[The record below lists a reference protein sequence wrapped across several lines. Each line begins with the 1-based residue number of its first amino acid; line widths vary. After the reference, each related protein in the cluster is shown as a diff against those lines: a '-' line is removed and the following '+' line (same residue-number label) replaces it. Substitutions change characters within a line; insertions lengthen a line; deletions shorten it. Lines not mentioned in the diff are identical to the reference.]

1 MEIECRQ
8 CGKKFN
14 AEDALRQHEAAKHSG
29 EEKKKQPKLPV
40 KKILIYS
47 SAALVLVA
55 IVYFLFLPSGSQE
68 TYTPLLADSGHIR
81 GAPDATVNIVEYS
94 DFQCPF
100 CKKAVA
106 TLEQLLEE
114 YDGKVNLEYRHLP
127 IPSHEFA
134 PKAAEASECAA
145 DQGKFWEYHDILFER
160 QSSLGENSLKRYAAD
175 IGLNTTLFESCLGSG
190 VMSPRVR
197 ADAEEA
203 AKARVSS
210 TPTFF
215 INGKK
220 VVGAQPIEQFR
231 KVIDGELE

>member
-1 MEIECRQ
+1 MEIECKQ

-14 AEDALRQHEAAKHSG
+14 AEDALKQHEAAKHSV
-29 EEKKKQPKLPV
+29 EEKQKTKLPV
-40 KKILIYS
+40 KKMLAYFF
-47 SAALVLVA
+47 AALALAA
-55 IVYFLFLPSGSQE
+55 ILYFMAIPPPKT
-68 TYTPLLADSGHIR
+68 TYTPLLEDSAHVKGS
-81 GAPDATVNIVEYS
+81 PDAAIAIVEYS

-106 TLEQLLEE
+106 TLDQLLEE
-114 YDGKVNLEYRHLP
+114 YDGKVKLEYRHLP
-127 IPSHEFA
+127 VPSHEFA
-134 PKAAEASECAA
+134 FKAAEASECAA

-160 QSSLGENSLKRYAAD
+160 QPSLSENSLKRYAAG
-175 IGLNTTLFESCLGSG
+175 IGLNATLFEACLGSG

-231 KVIDGELE
+231 KVIDEELK